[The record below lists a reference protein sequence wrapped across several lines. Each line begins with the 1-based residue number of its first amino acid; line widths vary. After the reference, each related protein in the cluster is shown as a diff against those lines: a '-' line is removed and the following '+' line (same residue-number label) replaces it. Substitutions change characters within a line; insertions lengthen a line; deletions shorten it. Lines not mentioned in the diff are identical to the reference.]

1 MLWNIIKNTELYGC
15 IKELL
20 LIIPCNLFV
29 LVIHTIRK
37 EKMYLVWLIHII
49 FFGFM
54 GTILR
59 IATCENLNF
68 IKIPG
73 ILFQNNDI
81 LLIPSS
87 ILASCMFDL
96 LTKIYKEKVESD
108 TVHFLKLRFSCVI
121 IGYVFCTSSAILAVS
136 KLSYNHWIKFVFCV
150 MVIFYA
156 FFCYLLQHISSEENP
171 YFDDKTLLCR
181 PNEKYSQLRHNFIYN
196 NIKIDL

>member
-1 MLWNIIKNTELYGC
+1 
-15 IKELL
+15 
-20 LIIPCNLFV
+20 
-29 LVIHTIRK
+29 
-37 EKMYLVWLIHII
+37 MYLVWLIHIT

-54 GTILR
+54 GMILR
-59 IATCENLNF
+59 IATFENLSLN
-68 IKIPG
+68 KIPE

-96 LTKIYKEKVESD
+96 LTKIYKEKVEND

-121 IGYVFCTSSAILAVS
+121 IGYVFCTSSAILVVS
-136 KLSYNHWIKFVFCV
+136 KLSNNHWIKLVFCI

-171 YFDDKTLLCR
+171 YFDDKTFYCSPINKNSHL
-181 PNEKYSQLRHNFIYN
+181 QLKVAYIN
-196 NIKIDL
+196 NTRIDL